1 MRTELL
7 SALLLTALAGPAGA
21 AEPVTVVLHGAGAS
35 DEAVRAAWIRQG
47 YTDTATRF
55 TSTDE
60 LFPEGPVVLLGD
72 SAVATCAGEPTTPA
86 DLDAFNESIVDSLAE
101 MEYLTASTR
110 LEGAQPL
117 VACLAEPPDPQ
128 ALGLYHF
135 LRGVVAFHA
144 EGPGVAT
151 DRFEEALLASPF
163 LQWDAR
169 YPPTV
174 RPAFD
179 EAVSSA
185 MAGEKAFVGVSERIV
200 AEGTLWIDGV
210 GVDRRTRTT
219 TVYEGTHLVQ
229 WRSPEGVTRSW
240 LVFSEGGQTLT
251 LAHRADAEAALL
263 TGRAEPLL
271 TEWAWSR
278 VFAPVEEQVGRLFAA
293 QDVDGAYAFHHMDE
307 LGGRWIQADAGR
319 LARYRSRGRN
329 LRNVGIG
336 VSVGGL
342 ILTGLGVGI
351 GVDTLVRAGHYEDT
365 IQSSFAIDPN
375 ADEAAESYND
385 ARSKVGTLL
394 TERSDLRSNL
404 TAGWTLGIVGGVF
417 TLGGV
422 PLQII
427 GGQKARGVGFGR
439 NRK

>member
-1 MRTELL
+1 MRPLH
-7 SALLLTALAGPAGA
+7 LLLLLGLLTSSAQA
-21 AEPVTVVLHGAGAS
+21 AEPVTVVLHGAGA
-35 DEAVRAAWIRQG
+35 DDRAVRDAWLRQG

-72 SAVATCAGEPTTPA
+72 SEVATCEGEPTTPA
-86 DLDAFNESIVDSLAE
+86 DLDAFNDSIVDSLAE

-110 LEGAQPL
+110 LEGAEPL
-117 VACLAEPPDPQ
+117 IACLSEPPDPQ

-179 EAVSSA
+179 AAVSSA
-185 MAGEKAFVGVSERIV
+185 MAGEKAFVGVSGRIV
-200 AEGTLWIDGV
+200 EEGTLWIDGV

-219 TVYEGTHLVQ
+219 TVYEGTHLLQ

-240 LVFSEGGQTLT
+240 LVFSEGGETLA
-251 LAHRADAEAALL
+251 LAHRTDAEQALL
-263 TGRAEPLL
+263 TGRADPLL
-271 TEWAWSR
+271 TGWAWDR

-293 QDVDGAYAFHHMDE
+293 QDVEGVYAFHHLDA
-307 LGGRWIQADAGR
+307 LGGRWILADAGR

-329 LRNVGIG
+329 LRSVGIG
-336 VSVGGL
+336 VSIGGL
-342 ILTGLGVGI
+342 VLTGLGI
-351 GVDTLVRAGHYEDT
+351 GVSVDTLVRANHFEEA
-365 IQSSFAIDPN
+365 IQSGFAIDPSADD
-375 ADEAAESYND
+375 ADEAYND
-385 ARSKVGTLL
+385 VRSNVGTLL

-417 TLGGV
+417 TLGGI
-422 PLQII
+422 PLQVI
-427 GGQKARGVGFGR
+427 GDQKARGVGFGR